1 MAGVSTATVSRV
13 INQTAWVEPVTRER
27 VEKAMRDLN
36 YRRNAAA
43 IALAKRSGDMLG
55 LLTGNLADPFFAR
68 LARGV
73 EDVSRKQQ
81 YRLMVC
87 SGGHDEEMEKAGLD
101 FLVNQGCEAIVVH
114 ASRLPDKELLRYAA
128 HFPALVVVNRYIAG
142 MANRCIWLENRS
154 AAREATRY
162 LLANGHRRIAC
173 VTSDLPIIDRQER
186 LDGYREALEEY
197 GISPDPRW
205 VISVPFNEEGGERA
219 AHQLINSGL
228 PLTAAVTFNDVMAA
242 GIAWWQGYCWEDIIN
257 SVVDKLAKAMPVIMI
272 LICVGGLIGT
282 WMFSGTIP
290 YMVYWGLKLI
300 SPEYILIAA
309 FFLTSVVSVCTGTS
323 WGSAGTVGVALM
335 GVAAGLD
342 VSLAAAAGA
351 VVSGAYFGDKISPL
365 SDSTNFAAI
374 VADTTLFEHIQHLL
388 WTTLPSFLLA
398 AVVYLIAGHSNM
410 LGEVATP
417 QRVTDIIH
425 SLESLYHFN
434 IVLILP
440 PVIVLWG
447 AIRKKPVIPLM
458 LSACVLALFLG
469 VIMQGLSI
477 KQGLDA
483 FIDGFDIAMFPQ
495 GAEGV
500 VADVPRLLNRGGM
513 FSMMG
518 TILLVFC
525 AFSFA
530 GALTLTGALTIIINR
545 LLTIIHSVGQLIAAT
560 IGTTI
565 LVTGATSDG
574 KLALLVP
581 AELFKDAYRRMGLD
595 TKNLSRTIEDAGTVI
610 EPLLP
615 WTSAGVYMAT
625 TLGVSTLDLLPWAI
639 QCYAAIFF
647 ALIYGFSGIGIARTA
662 SASEKSPQSSVTE

>member
-186 LDGYREALEEY
+186 LDG
-197 GISPDPRW
+197 
-205 VISVPFNEEGGERA
+205 
-219 AHQLINSGL
+219 
-228 PLTAAVTFNDVMAA
+228 
-242 GIAWWQGYCWEDIIN
+242 
-257 SVVDKLAKAMPVIMI
+257 
-272 LICVGGLIGT
+272 
-282 WMFSGTIP
+282 
-290 YMVYWGLKLI
+290 
-300 SPEYILIAA
+300 
-309 FFLTSVVSVCTGTS
+309 
-323 WGSAGTVGVALM
+323 
-335 GVAAGLD
+335 
-342 VSLAAAAGA
+342 
-351 VVSGAYFGDKISPL
+351 
-365 SDSTNFAAI
+365 
-374 VADTTLFEHIQHLL
+374 
-388 WTTLPSFLLA
+388 
-398 AVVYLIAGHSNM
+398 
-410 LGEVATP
+410 
-417 QRVTDIIH
+417 
-425 SLESLYHFN
+425 
-434 IVLILP
+434 
-440 PVIVLWG
+440 
-447 AIRKKPVIPLM
+447 
-458 LSACVLALFLG
+458 
-469 VIMQGLSI
+469 
-477 KQGLDA
+477 
-483 FIDGFDIAMFPQ
+483 
-495 GAEGV
+495 
-500 VADVPRLLNRGGM
+500 
-513 FSMMG
+513 
-518 TILLVFC
+518 
-525 AFSFA
+525 
-530 GALTLTGALTIIINR
+530 
-545 LLTIIHSVGQLIAAT
+545 
-560 IGTTI
+560 
-565 LVTGATSDG
+565 
-574 KLALLVP
+574 
-581 AELFKDAYRRMGLD
+581 
-595 TKNLSRTIEDAGTVI
+595 TVI

-647 ALIYGFSGIGIARTA
+647 ALIYGFSGVGIARTA
-662 SASEKSPQSSVTE
+662 SASEKSPQTSVTK

>member
-1 MAGVSTATVSRV
+1 MATIKDVASLAGVSTATVSRV
-13 INQTAWVEPVTRER
+13 INQTAWVEPVTRGR

-68 LARGV
+68 LAR
-73 EDVSRKQQ
+73 
-81 YRLMVC
+81 
-87 SGGHDEEMEKAGLD
+87 
-101 FLVNQGCEAIVVH
+101 
-114 ASRLPDKELLRYAA
+114 
-128 HFPALVVVNRYIAG
+128 
-142 MANRCIWLENRS
+142 
-154 AAREATRY
+154 
-162 LLANGHRRIAC
+162 
-173 VTSDLPIIDRQER
+173 
-186 LDGYREALEEY
+186 
-197 GISPDPRW
+197 
-205 VISVPFNEEGGERA
+205 
-219 AHQLINSGL
+219 
-228 PLTAAVTFNDVMAA
+228 
-242 GIAWWQGYCWEDIIN
+242 
-257 SVVDKLAKAMPVIMI
+257 
-272 LICVGGLIGT
+272 
-282 WMFSGTIP
+282 
-290 YMVYWGLKLI
+290 
-300 SPEYILIAA
+300 
-309 FFLTSVVSVCTGTS
+309 
-323 WGSAGTVGVALM
+323 
-335 GVAAGLD
+335 
-342 VSLAAAAGA
+342 
-351 VVSGAYFGDKISPL
+351 
-365 SDSTNFAAI
+365 
-374 VADTTLFEHIQHLL
+374 
-388 WTTLPSFLLA
+388 
-398 AVVYLIAGHSNM
+398 
-410 LGEVATP
+410 
-417 QRVTDIIH
+417 
-425 SLESLYHFN
+425 
-434 IVLILP
+434 
-440 PVIVLWG
+440 
-447 AIRKKPVIPLM
+447 
-458 LSACVLALFLG
+458 
-469 VIMQGLSI
+469 IMQGLSI

-647 ALIYGFSGIGIARTA
+647 ALIYGFSGVGIARTA

>member
-1 MAGVSTATVSRV
+1 MSASQNKKKTLS
-13 INQTAWVEPVTRER
+13 
-27 VEKAMRDLN
+27 
-36 YRRNAAA
+36 
-43 IALAKRSGDMLG
+43 LG
-55 LLTGNLADPFFAR
+55 LALIPVISMLLLLIIGY
-68 LARGV
+68 GI
-73 EDVSRKQQ
+73 
-81 YRLMVC
+81 M
-87 SGGHDEEMEKAGLD
+87 GLRI
-101 FLVNQGCEAIVVH
+101 E
-114 ASRLPDKELLRYAA
+114 PLL
-128 HFPALVVVNRYIAG
+128 L
-142 MANRCIWLENRS
+142 CS
-154 AAREATRY
+154 AA
-162 LLANGHRRIAC
+162 
-173 VTSDLPIIDRQER
+173 V
-186 LDGYREALEEY
+186 
-197 GISPDPRW
+197 
-205 VISVPFNEEGGERA
+205 
-219 AHQLINSGL
+219 
-228 PLTAAVTFNDVMAA
+228 AA

-272 LICVGGLIGT
+272 LICVGGLIGS

-398 AVVYLIAGHSNM
+398 AVV
-410 LGEVATP
+410 
-417 QRVTDIIH
+417 
-425 SLESLYHFN
+425 
-434 IVLILP
+434 
-440 PVIVLWG
+440 
-447 AIRKKPVIPLM
+447 
-458 LSACVLALFLG
+458 
-469 VIMQGLSI
+469 
-477 KQGLDA
+477 
-483 FIDGFDIAMFPQ
+483 
-495 GAEGV
+495 
-500 VADVPRLLNRGGM
+500 
-513 FSMMG
+513 
-518 TILLVFC
+518 
-525 AFSFA
+525 
-530 GALTLTGALTIIINR
+530 
-545 LLTIIHSVGQLIAAT
+545 
-560 IGTTI
+560 
-565 LVTGATSDG
+565 
-574 KLALLVP
+574 
-581 AELFKDAYRRMGLD
+581 FKDAYRRMGLD

>member
-128 HFPALVVVNRYIAG
+128 HFPALVVVNRYIAS

-154 AAREATRY
+154 VAREATRY

-242 GIAWWQGYCWEDIIN
+242 GI
-257 SVVDKLAKAMPVIMI
+257 MRI
-272 LICVGGLIGT
+272 LHQR
-282 WMFSGTIP
+282 
-290 YMVYWGLKLI
+290 
-300 SPEYILIAA
+300 
-309 FFLTSVVSVCTGTS
+309 
-323 WGSAGTVGVALM
+323 GVH
-335 GVAAGLD
+335 AAGLD

>member
-242 GIAWWQGYCWEDIIN
+242 GIMRILHQRGVQLPQQLSIVGFDDVVLARYLYPALTTMHYPVEQMARCAAQLSATKSHRCPTRLTLPRLSQTLLCLSIFSIYFGRPCQVSCLPPWFILSPDTVICWARWLRR
-257 SVVDKLAKAMPVIMI
+257 SALRTSSTRWSRYTI
-272 LICVGGLIGT
+272 LI
-282 WMFSGTIP
+282 
-290 YMVYWGLKLI
+290 
-300 SPEYILIAA
+300 
-309 FFLTSVVSVCTGTS
+309 
-323 WGSAGTVGVALM
+323 
-335 GVAAGLD
+335 
-342 VSLAAAAGA
+342 
-351 VVSGAYFGDKISPL
+351 
-365 SDSTNFAAI
+365 
-374 VADTTLFEHIQHLL
+374 
-388 WTTLPSFLLA
+388 
-398 AVVYLIAGHSNM
+398 
-410 LGEVATP
+410 
-417 QRVTDIIH
+417 
-425 SLESLYHFN
+425 
-434 IVLILP
+434 
-440 PVIVLWG
+440 
-447 AIRKKPVIPLM
+447 
-458 LSACVLALFLG
+458 LFL
-469 VIMQGLSI
+469 
-477 KQGLDA
+477 
-483 FIDGFDIAMFPQ
+483 
-495 GAEGV
+495 
-500 VADVPRLLNRGGM
+500 
-513 FSMMG
+513 
-518 TILLVFC
+518 FC
-525 AFSFA
+525 
-530 GALTLTGALTIIINR
+530 
-545 LLTIIHSVGQLIAAT
+545 
-560 IGTTI
+560 
-565 LVTGATSDG
+565 
-574 KLALLVP
+574 
-581 AELFKDAYRRMGLD
+581 RR
-595 TKNLSRTIEDAGTVI
+595 
-610 EPLLP
+610 
-615 WTSAGVYMAT
+615 
-625 TLGVSTLDLLPWAI
+625 
-639 QCYAAIFF
+639 
-647 ALIYGFSGIGIARTA
+647 
-662 SASEKSPQSSVTE
+662 